1 METPQI
7 ALSIVSPVYQAEGI
21 VAELVRR
28 ISEGARQITKSFE
41 IVLVEDRGPDESWAK
56 IQEAAKQNPHVRGA
70 RLSRNFGQHA
80 AITAALELAV
90 GDYVILMDCDLQHDP
105 AEMPRLWA
113 KAQEGF
119 DVVLASVEE
128 RHHPTYRNLGAQT
141 FRMFNILASGRK
153 QAETSLGSYS
163 LLSRKVVAAFLQ
175 LPERQ
180 RHYLQILRW
189 MGFKVGYVD
198 VEHHERFQG
207 QSSYTLGK
215 LIRLALDG
223 SVYQSRRLLHLSLG
237 LGAAYVMVA
246 VLMII
251 YIVVRWAF
259 WGMKEGWPSIAVLII
274 GSTGCIMLTLGV
286 LGLYIGAILE
296 EVRGR
301 PLYIIDETT
310 ENSR

>member
-1 METPQI
+1 METSRL

-21 VAELVRR
+21 VAEMVGRVT
-28 ISEGARQITKSFE
+28 GAARQITESFE

-56 IQEAAKQNPHVRGA
+56 ILEAAKGNPHVRGA

-80 AITAALELAV
+80 AITAALELAR
-90 GDYVILMDCDLQHDP
+90 GEYVILMDCDLQHDP

-119 DVVLASVEE
+119 DLVLARTEE
-128 RHHPTYRNLGAQT
+128 RRHSPHRNLAAKA
-141 FRMFNILASGRK
+141 FRMLNLVASGSE
-153 QAETSLGSYS
+153 QAETNLGSYS
-163 LLSRKVVAAFLQ
+163 LLSRKVVAAFLK

-189 MGFKVGYVD
+189 MGFKVGYID
-198 VEHHERFQG
+198 VEHQERFQG
-207 QSSYTLGK
+207 QSSYTLRK
-215 LIRLALDG
+215 LLRHALDG
-223 SVYQSRRLLHLSLG
+223 SVSQSRRLLHLSLW

-246 VLMII
+246 LLTVI
-251 YIVVRWAF
+251 YIIVRWAV
-259 WGMKEGWPSIAVLII
+259 WGLKEGWPSIAVLII
-274 GSTGCIMLTLGV
+274 GSTGCIMLTLGI

-296 EVRGR
+296 EVRAR

-310 ENSR
+310 DNLR

>member
-1 METPQI
+1 METQQI

-28 ISEGARQITKSFE
+28 ITEGAHQITESFE
-41 IVLVEDRGPDESWAK
+41 IVLVEDRGPDESWAR
-56 IQEAAKQNPHVRGA
+56 ILEVAKQNPHVRGA

-113 KAQEGF
+113 KAQQGF
-119 DVVLASVEE
+119 DVVLARIQE
-128 RHHPTYRNLGAQT
+128 RKHAPYRNLGAEG
-141 FRMFNILASGRK
+141 FRMLTTLISGAE
-153 QAETSLGSYS
+153 QAKTNLGNYS

-180 RHYLQILRW
+180 RHYLQIVRW
-189 MGFKVGYVD
+189 MGFKVGYID
-198 VEHHERFQG
+198 VEHHQRFQG
-207 QSSYTLGK
+207 HSSYTLRK
-215 LIRLALDG
+215 LVRLALDG
-223 SVYQSRRLLHLSLG
+223 SISQSTRLLHLSLG
-237 LGAAYVMVA
+237 LGAAYVMA
-246 VLMII
+246 AFLMAI

-259 WGMKEGWPSIAVLII
+259 WGLKEGWPSIAVLII
-274 GSTGCIMLTLGV
+274 ASTGFIIITLGV

-296 EVRGR
+296 EVRSR

-310 ENSR
+310 DNR

>member
-1 METPQI
+1 METPRL
-7 ALSIVSPVYQAEGI
+7 ALSIISPVYQAEGI
-21 VAELVRR
+21 VTELVCR
-28 ISEGARQITKSFE
+28 ITEAARQITESYE
-41 IVLVEDRGPDESWAK
+41 IVLVEDRGPDESWAR
-56 IQEAAKQNPHVRGA
+56 IVEIAKRNPHLRGA

-80 AITAALELAV
+80 AITAALELAG

-119 DVVLASVEE
+119 DVVLARVEE
-128 RHHPTYRNLGAQT
+128 RQHPTYRNLGAKA
-141 FRMFNILASGRK
+141 FRMFNILASGSK

-180 RHYLQILRW
+180 RHYLHILQW
-189 MGFKVGYVD
+189 MGFKVGYID
-198 VEHHERFQG
+198 VEHQERFQG
-207 QSSYTLGK
+207 QSSYTLRK
-215 LIRLALDG
+215 LVRLALDG
-223 SVYQSRRLLHLSLG
+223 SVSQSRRLLQLSLG
-237 LGAAYVMVA
+237 LGAAYVLVA
-246 VLMII
+246 VLMVI
-251 YIVVRWAF
+251 YIVVGWAF

-274 GSTGCIMLTLGV
+274 ASTGCIMLTLGI

-296 EVRGR
+296 EVRAR

-310 ENSR
+310 DNSR

>member
-1 METPQI
+1 MEKSPLI
-7 ALSIVSPVYQAEGI
+7 LSIISPVYQAESI

-28 ISEGARQITKSFE
+28 ISEAARQITQSFE

-56 IQEAAKQNPHVRGA
+56 IVEVAKNDPHVRGA

-80 AITAALELAV
+80 AITAALEMAS

-105 AEMPRLWA
+105 AEIPRLWS
-113 KAQEGF
+113 KSQEGF
-119 DVVLASVEE
+119 DVVLARIDE
-128 RHHPTYRNLGAQT
+128 RKHPPHRNLGAQA
-141 FRMFNILASGRK
+141 FRMFNILASGTE
-153 QAETSLGSYS
+153 QAETNLGSYS

-189 MGFKVGYVD
+189 MGFRVGYID
-198 VEHHERFQG
+198 VKHQERFRG
-207 QSSYTLGK
+207 QSSYTLRK
-215 LIRLALDG
+215 LVRLALDG
-223 SVYQSRRLLHLSLG
+223 SVSQSRRFLHWALG

-246 VLMII
+246 FLMVI
-251 YIVVRWAF
+251 YIVVTWTF
-259 WGMKEGWPSIAVLII
+259 WGMKEGWPSIAVLIL

-296 EVRGR
+296 EVRAR

-310 ENSR
+310 DHPR